1 MKNTQINKVLVT
13 GSAGTVGNYL
23 VQKLLESGYEVKG
36 VDIRPT
42 PVNEFK
48 NVPLDKFEILTGD
61 LTDKEF
67 AKSIVKGV
75 DAVIHTAA
83 LIDISLGYKELAPLN
98 VMAVRYLYE
107 AAKSNHAKVFV
118 HFSSGSI
125 YYPEGV
131 LVTEETPIRPKSPYE
146 QTKAE
151 SEDLIR
157 VLGTD
162 NRVPYVV
169 LRPGLIYGPRGRFL
183 ANGFSAIP
191 AIVKYMMGTTLPRFE
206 GGPRTNLVH
215 AEDVARAAQ
224 FLMETPESWRKEYNI
239 ADKTILSFGEIIT
252 TNLRA
257 YGLKSAYALSIPPP
271 TYTRPFR
278 PILDT
283 DLFFRVVNIPVDFA
297 WAELCKEFDLPPNLH
312 PRLDRETAPYM
323 FHNVIFSTDRIS
335 RLGFDL
341 LHEDYRKA
349 VPEVMR
355 WYIDHRWIPRIDE
368 ISPGS
373 GWIPRVGLT
382 FSERMSGSYRLEKH
396 EESDA
401 AQTPFGGNGKEL
413 PIEFEVDA
421 SASRLERFIFNP
433 STRIKGNLYM
443 EGLAPRQVP
452 IQGTLDIPLLTR
464 RKIVYNFTFNSK
476 EGKKYRFSGE
486 KKIRFLRLLDT
497 FTTLPGKITDEDGKE
512 VASAVVHFNLRK
524 DFVPFLRSFGL
535 TH

>member
-1 MKNTQINKVLVT
+1 MKNSQIKKVLVT
-13 GSAGTVGNYL
+13 GSAGTVGNYV
-23 VQKLLESGYEVKG
+23 VQKLLIAGYEVRG

-42 PVNEFK
+42 PVHEFK
-48 NVPLDKFEILTGD
+48 DVPLEKFEILTGD

-67 AKSIVKGV
+67 ARSIVKGV

-98 VMAVRYLYE
+98 VMAVRFLYE
-107 AAKSNHAKVFV
+107 AAKANHVKIFV

-162 NRVPYVV
+162 NKVPYVV

-191 AIVKYMMGTTLPRFE
+191 AIFKYMLGSTPLRFD

-224 FLMETPESWRKEYNI
+224 FLMETPESWKKEYNI

-257 YGLKSAYALSIPPP
+257 YGLRSAYSVPIPPP
-271 TYTRPFR
+271 AYTRPLR

-283 DLFFRVVNIPVDFA
+283 DLFFKVANLPVDYA
-297 WAELCKEFDLPPNLH
+297 WAELCKEFDLKPNLH

-349 VPEVMR
+349 VPDVMR
-355 WYIDHRWIPRIDE
+355 WYIDQRWLPEYDE
-368 ISPGS
+368 IAPGS
-373 GWIPRVGLT
+373 GWIPRVGLI
-382 FSERMSGSYRLEKH
+382 FSERMSGSYRHEKT
-396 EESDA
+396 EATDGVPG
-401 AQTPFGGNGKEL
+401 PFGGNGREH
-413 PIEFEVDA
+413 PMEFEVDA
-421 SASRLERFIFNP
+421 RTCRLERFIFNP
-433 STRIKGNLYM
+433 STKIKGNLYM
-443 EGLAPRQVP
+443 EGLDRQMP
-452 IQGTLDIPLLTR
+452 LQGTLEIPLLTR
-464 RKIVYNFTFNSK
+464 RKMIYNFTFNSK

-486 KKIRFLRLLDT
+486 KNIRFLRLIDT
-497 FTTLPGKITDEDGKE
+497 FTTLPGRITDEDGKE

-524 DFVPFLRSFGL
+524 DFVPFIRSFGF